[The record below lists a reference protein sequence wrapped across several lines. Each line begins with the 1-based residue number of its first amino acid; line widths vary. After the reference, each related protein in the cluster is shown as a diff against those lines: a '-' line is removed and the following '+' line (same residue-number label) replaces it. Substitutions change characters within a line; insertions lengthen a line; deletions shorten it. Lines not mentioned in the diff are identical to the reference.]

1 MCCKYW
7 FTIFFFNSAKDDH
20 VLEGMGSFF
29 SWVYCQASIVPE
41 MYEYSKIIIKTKLL
55 PIFHGFHFHWCLISD
70 FFFITSSGN
79 TEVGFIEEIPVFVLK
94 QIVSGGGS
102 KFM

>member
-1 MCCKYW
+1 MPDQW
-7 FTIFFFNSAKDDH
+7 
-20 VLEGMGSFF
+20 L
-29 SWVYCQASIVPE
+29 
-41 MYEYSKIIIKTKLL
+41 
-55 PIFHGFHFHWCLISD
+55 
-70 FFFITSSGN
+70 FFITSSAN